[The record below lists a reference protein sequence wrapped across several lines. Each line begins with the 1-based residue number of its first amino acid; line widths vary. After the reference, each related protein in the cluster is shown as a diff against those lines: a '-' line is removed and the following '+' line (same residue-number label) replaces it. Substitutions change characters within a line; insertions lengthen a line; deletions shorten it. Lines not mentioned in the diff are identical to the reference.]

1 MDILKKSLLV
11 GFVFLISMLA
21 SPNIFAQDKTD
32 GENQKVEATTG
43 ATVSKTDGQAG
54 VTVMIGG
61 DTVKSNC
68 YTYTKVIDGND
79 MSEEEIAELLNGI
92 TIQIGNLGDGEN
104 AVKVN
109 VDSNTAECNN
119 ANVEPQETDDSAWG
133 KIVKF
138 CKTSGIAGLGE
149 NWKACSTESVN
160 SSLLLALLMPT
171 LDPRL
176 TGFTMTG

>member
-54 VTVMIGG
+54 VTVMIGS

-149 NWKACSTESVN
+149 NWKAIIM
-160 SSLLLALLMPT
+160 LLISC
-171 LDPRL
+171 
-176 TGFTMTG
+176 

>member
-32 GENQKVEATTG
+32 GEKQDVEATTG

-68 YTYTKVIDGND
+68 YTYTKVIEGND
-79 MSEEEIAELLNGI
+79 LSEEEIAELLNGI
-92 TIQIGNLGDGEN
+92 TINIGNLADGED
-104 AVKVN
+104 AVKVSVN
-109 VDSNTAECNN
+109 SNCTNDSKTVNEET
-119 ANVEPQETDDSAWG
+119 QETDNSA
-133 KIVKF
+133 
-138 CKTSGIAGLGE
+138 
-149 NWKACSTESVN
+149 
-160 SSLLLALLMPT
+160 
-171 LDPRL
+171 
-176 TGFTMTG
+176 